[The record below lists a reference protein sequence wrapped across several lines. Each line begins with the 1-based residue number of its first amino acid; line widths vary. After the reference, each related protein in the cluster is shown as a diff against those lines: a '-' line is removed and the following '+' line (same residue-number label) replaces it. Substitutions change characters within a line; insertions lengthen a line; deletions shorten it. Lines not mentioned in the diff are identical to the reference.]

1 MPETDDRPRITDPQR
16 LRALAHPLRNELM
29 DVLAV
34 EVEATATRCAE
45 LTGESVASCSFHLRM
60 LAKYGFIE
68 PVPQSGREKPWRL
81 VSRSYSTSAD
91 LDDQASIHAAQDVA
105 TFVVEREAQRL
116 REWIQRAP
124 VEPVQWRDAAVLSS
138 SVFWATSAE
147 LAELTEQLTS
157 LTDRFK
163 ERWNDPST
171 RPDGA
176 RVVRL
181 FGATTVDPDRP
192 SSSTDDAVDASRQ
205 VGT

>member
-45 LTGESVASCSFHLRM
+45 LTRESVASCSFHLRM

-68 PVPQSGREKPWRL
+68 PAPQSGREKPWRL
-81 VSRSYSTSAD
+81 VNRSYSTSAD

-205 VGT
+205 AGT